1 MVKVNVCQKLVI
13 LTIFISLV
21 FAGCKT
27 HRSSTIPP
35 AKRAQTAVAGLDL
48 LKQKAMVT
56 REIGIKSLENAYSA
70 LNEAQRLYLKAL
82 QSYSYSEIE
91 FAYNELTKIQLDVD
105 NTVKKVNELS
115 RLTAEAISLANN
127 AMREAQLASN
137 ALTSVEAENAA
148 DKAEQMSKSVR
159 NNTEKAI
166 LLVEELKKRW
176 LLPPFIE
183 NKKVFT
189 Y

>member
-1 MVKVNVCQKLVI
+1 MFSI
-13 LTIFISLV
+13 

-27 HRSSTIPP
+27 HRSFTIPP
-35 AKRAQTAVAGLDL
+35 AKRAQAAVAGLDL
-48 LKQKAMVT
+48 LKQKAMIT
-56 REIGIKSLENAYSA
+56 REVGIKSLENAYAA

-91 FAYNELTKIQLDVD
+91 FAHNELIKIQIDVD

-115 RLTAEAISLANN
+115 RLTAEAVSSANN
-127 AMREAQLASN
+127 AMKEVQLASN

-148 DKAEQMSKSVR
+148 SKAEQMAESVR
-159 NNTEKAI
+159 TNTEKAV

-183 NKKVFT
+183 NK
-189 Y
+189 